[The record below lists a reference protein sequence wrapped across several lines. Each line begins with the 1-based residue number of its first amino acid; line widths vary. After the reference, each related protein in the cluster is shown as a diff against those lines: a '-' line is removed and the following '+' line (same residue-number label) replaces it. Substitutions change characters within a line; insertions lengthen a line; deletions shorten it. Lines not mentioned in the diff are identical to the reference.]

1 MKAITRILSLLL
13 CLFVLAS
20 SASAESVRT
29 SAVSRDEAE
38 PTLTAVLPTPDAAEP
53 TPDASES
60 TAAAESSA
68 EPEKAAWPVFE
79 TEVTWILSLGDLY
92 LTTKASDLLEAGY
105 EYGDLLAVTIHGET
119 LQMPLVT
126 DHSDVDD
133 GVAICIAEY
142 DKEADKDSVSIAINL
157 GDLATT
163 VGVARR
169 VTIKQDPGYRWDYLV
184 KAPIP
189 VTISMKEKG
198 GYAAKY
204 YSHHLIRSD
213 QRNAYPHLTDEE
225 YANFR
230 CVGTT
235 GMGERIL
242 YRSSN
247 PVNPELKRNR
257 EADKAL
263 HKAGVRTVM
272 NLADSE
278 TSMRRF
284 KGYASSFYHLRKIVA
299 LHLPTDLRSDVFKAG
314 LAKGMEFFAANKGPY
329 LVHCREGKDRCGFVC
344 AVLESLMGATADEI
358 VADYMLTFYNYYGVE
373 PGTEQYDAIAHG
385 NIEKNLAGAFG
396 IEDIHTVDL
405 AECAENYLR
414 SIGLSDETIT
424 ALKTN
429 LSASR

>member
-1 MKAITRILSLLL
+1 MKTITRILSLLL
-13 CLFVLAS
+13 CLFLLVPS
-20 SASAESVRT
+20 
-29 SAVSRDEAE
+29 
-38 PTLTAVLPTPDAAEP
+38 
-53 TPDASES
+53 
-60 TAAAESSA
+60 AAAESVQASPVTESSA
-68 EPEKAAWPVFE
+68 GLEKAAWPVFE
-79 TEVTWILSLGDLY
+79 TEVSWILSLGDLF
-92 LTTKASDLLEAGY
+92 LTMKASDLLEAGY

-204 YSHHLIRSD
+204 YSHHLTRSNK
-213 QRNAYPHLTDEE
+213 RSAYPHLTDEAF
-225 YANFR
+225 ANFR
-230 CVGTT
+230 CVATT

-247 PVNPELKRNR
+247 PVNRDLNRNR

-263 HKAGVRTVM
+263 HKAGIKTVM
-272 NLADSE
+272 NLSDSE
-278 TSMRRF
+278 TGMRRHKSF
-284 KGYASSFYHLRKIVA
+284 ASSFYHLRKIVA

-414 SIGLSDETIT
+414 SIGLSYETIT